1 MMYKIGVVGPIKSV
15 EKIIEMAQEIEQ
27 DMEFIPYIY
36 GVATETKH
44 IVETHNQDVDF
55 WLFSG
60 YIPYTIA
67 NQTSISK
74 DKLAHIIFSE
84 AAIYKGFLEQT
95 YKMKKFI
102 ERVSVD
108 IIPSPAQMAS
118 EGLAE
123 IEKSVKKMYLKEFDV
138 AIDPKEL
145 FNFHYELWKDGKI
158 DFAITCYPSVDEQL
172 KEMGVPSHWVSP
184 TKTEIYHTV
193 QLFTEKI
200 KTSYYK
206 ETQIGAV
213 MLEIK
218 DFDSL
223 KERMKQG
230 YRIQYLELRMKE
242 NFLQLC
248 EQIDGSLI
256 EEGNGRYTIF
266 STRGA
271 IEGHIQFIT
280 EKMYQLSIE
289 LDAKVTAGIGFAQ
302 TVFNAELNAHRAVR
316 QTKEND
322 SIDIV
327 MIQEDG
333 TIIESV
339 GNTEELSYSYRA
351 DDPEILEKL
360 KRGGVGIKTYTKILA
375 LVQKMRWKHF
385 TTKDLAT
392 QLQMSERNAQR
403 IVADL
408 CNVGLAKMCGEELQ
422 HTRGRPIKIYQLVMQ
437 QSTY

>member
-1 MMYKIGVVGPIKSV
+1 MYKIGVVGPIKSV
-15 EKIIEMAQEIEQ
+15 EKIIELANEIEQ
-27 DMEFIPYIY
+27 DMKFIPYIY
-36 GVATETKH
+36 SIATETKN
-44 IVETHNQDVDF
+44 IVEAHDQDVDF

-60 YIPYTIA
+60 YIPFKVAT
-67 NQTSISK
+67 QTSISRE
-74 DKLAHIIFSE
+74 KLTYIFFSE
-84 AAIYKGFLEQT
+84 AAIYRGFLEQS

-102 ERVSVD
+102 ENVSID
-108 IIPSPAQMAS
+108 FISSPEKMSS
-118 EGLAE
+118 EGLVK
-123 IEKSVKKMYLKEFDV
+123 IEKNVRKMYLKEFDV

-145 FNFHYELWKDGKI
+145 FDFHYELWQEGKI
-158 DFAITCYPSVDEQL
+158 DFAITCYPSVDEEL
-172 KEMGVPSHWVSP
+172 KKMGVPSYWVSP

-218 DFDSL
+218 EFDSL

-242 NFLQLC
+242 NLLQLC
-248 EQIDGSLI
+248 EQVDGSLI
-256 EEGNGRYTIF
+256 EEGNGRYTVF

-271 IEGHIQFIT
+271 IEGEIQFIK

-289 LDAKVTAGIGFAQ
+289 MEAKVTAGIGFAQ
-302 TVFNAELNAHRAVR
+302 TVFNAELNAHRALR
-316 QTKEND
+316 QTKEHE

-327 MIQEDG
+327 MIQDDG

-339 GNTEELSYSYRA
+339 GNNEELSYSYRA
-351 DDPEILEKL
+351 EDPTILEKL
-360 KRGGVGIKTYTKILA
+360 KKGSVSIKTYTRIQA

-385 TTKDLAT
+385 TTKDLAS

-408 CNVGLAKMCGEELQ
+408 CSVGLAEICGEELQ
-422 HTRGRPIKIYQLVMQ
+422 HTRGRPIKMYQLLM
-437 QSTY
+437 

>member
-1 MMYKIGVVGPIKSV
+1 MYKIGVVGPIKSV
-15 EKIIEMAQEIEQ
+15 EKIIELAHEIEKEM
-27 DMEFIPYIY
+27 DFIPYIY
-36 GVATETKH
+36 SIATETKH
-44 IVETHNQDVDF
+44 LVETHNQDVDF

-60 YIPYTIA
+60 YIPYKIA
-67 NQTSISK
+67 SQTNVSQE
-74 DKLAHIIFSE
+74 KLAHILFSE
-84 AAIYKGFLEQT
+84 AAIYKGFFEQS
-95 YKMKKFI
+95 YKMGKI
-102 ERVSVD
+102 VDRVSID
-108 IIPSPAQMAS
+108 IISSPAYNAS
-118 EGLAE
+118 KGISE
-123 IEKSVKKMYLKEFDV
+123 IEKNVRKIYLKEFDV

-145 FNFHYELWKDGKI
+145 FTFHYDLWLKGEI
-158 DFAITCYPSVDEQL
+158 DFAITCYPSVGEEL
-172 KEMGVPSHWVSP
+172 KKRGVPSYWISP

-206 ETQIGAV
+206 ETQISAV

-242 NFLQLC
+242 NLLQLC

-271 IEGHIQFIT
+271 IEGQIYFIK

-289 LDAKVTAGIGFAQ
+289 MEAKVIAGIGFAQ
-302 TVFNAELNAHRAVR
+302 TVFNAELNAHRALR
-316 QTKEND
+316 QTKENE

-339 GNTEELSYSYRA
+339 GNTEELTYSYRA
-351 DDPEILEKL
+351 EDPTILERL
-360 KRGGVGIKTYTKILA
+360 KKGNVSIKTYTKIQA
-375 LVQKMRWKHF
+375 LIQKMRWKHF

-408 CNVGLAKMCGEELQ
+408 CRVGLAEIYGEELQ
-422 HTRGRPIKIYQLVMQ
+422 HTRGRPIKIYQLVM
-437 QSTY
+437 

>member
-1 MMYKIGVVGPIKSV
+1 MYKIGVVGPIKSV
-15 EKIIEMAQEIEQ
+15 ERIIVLAKEIEQ

-36 GVATETKH
+36 SIATETKE
-44 IVETHNQDVDF
+44 IVEKHDQHVDF

-60 YIPYTIA
+60 YIPFKIA
-67 NQTSISK
+67 CQANISQ
-74 DKLAHIIFSE
+74 DKLTHIFFSD
-84 AAIYKGFLEQT
+84 AAIYKGFLEQSF
-95 YKMKKFI
+95 KMGKFI
-102 ERVSVD
+102 ESVSVD

-118 EGLAE
+118 EALE
-123 IEKSVKKMYLKEFDV
+123 LIKNNLKKLYLKEFDV

-145 FNFHYELWKDGKI
+145 FDFHYQLWQEGSI

-172 KEMGVPSHWVSP
+172 KKAGVPSYWVSP
-184 TKTEIYHTV
+184 TKTEIYHSV

-206 ETQIGAV
+206 ETQIGAF

-223 KERMKQG
+223 KERMKLG

-242 NFLQLC
+242 NLLQLC

-256 EEGNGRYTIF
+256 EEGNGKYTIF

-271 IEGHIQFIT
+271 IEGQIHFIK

-289 LDAKVTAGIGFAQ
+289 MEAQVTAGIGFAQ
-302 TVFNAELNAHRAVR
+302 TVFNAELHAHRGLR
-316 QTKEND
+316 QTKENE

-327 MIQEDG
+327 MIQDDG

-339 GNTEELSYSYRA
+339 GNLEELSYSYRA
-351 DDPEILEKL
+351 IDPIVMEKL
-360 KRGGVGIKTYTKILA
+360 KNASVSIKTYKKIQA

-403 IVADL
+403 IMADL
-408 CNVGLAKMCGEELQ
+408 CSVDLAKICGEELQ
-422 HTRGRPIKIYQLVMQ
+422 HTRGRPIKIYQLNMQ
-437 QSTY
+437 S

>member
-1 MMYKIGVVGPIKSV
+1 MYKIGVVGPEKSV
-15 EKIIEMAQEIEQ
+15 KKIIELAREIEK

-36 GVATETKH
+36 SIATETRNL
-44 IVETHNQDVDF
+44 VETHNQDVDF

-60 YIPYTIA
+60 YIPYKIA
-67 NQTSISK
+67 SQTSVSH
-74 DKLAHIIFSE
+74 DKLAHIFFSD
-84 AAIYKGFLEQT
+84 AGIYKGFLEQS
-95 YKMKKFI
+95 YKMGKFI
-102 ERVSVD
+102 ESVSID
-108 IIPSPAQMAS
+108 IISSPIEIAS
-118 EGLAE
+118 EGLE
-123 IEKSVKKMYLKEFDV
+123 ELEKIVRKMYLKEFDV

-145 FNFHYELWKDGKI
+145 FDFHYGLWQKEEI
-158 DFAITCYPSVDEQL
+158 DFAITCYPSVDEEL
-172 KEMGVPSHWVSP
+172 KKRGVPSYWLSP

-230 YRIQYLELRMKE
+230 YRIQYLGLRMKE
-242 NFLQLC
+242 NLLQLC
-248 EQIDGSLI
+248 EKIDGSLI

-271 IEGHIQFIT
+271 IEGQIQFIK

-289 LDAKVTAGIGFAQ
+289 MEAKVIAGIGFAQ
-302 TVFNAELNAHRAVR
+302 TVFNAELNAHRALR
-316 QTKEND
+316 QTKENE

-327 MIQEDG
+327 MIQDDG
-333 TIIESV
+333 TMIESV
-339 GNTEELSYSYRA
+339 GKTEELTYSYRA
-351 DDPEILEKL
+351 EDPTILEKL
-360 KRGGVGIKTYTKILA
+360 KKGNVSIKTYTRIQA
-375 LVQKMRWKHF
+375 LVQKMSWKHF

-408 CNVGLAKMCGEELQ
+408 CSVGLAKICGEEIQ
-422 HTRGRPIKIYQLVMQ
+422 HTRGRPIKMYQLVL
-437 QSTY
+437 

>member
-15 EKIIEMAQEIEQ
+15 EKIIELAHEIDQ
-27 DMEFIPYIY
+27 DMTFIPYIY
-36 GVATETKH
+36 SIATETKD
-44 IVETHNQDVDF
+44 IVESHNQDVDF

-60 YIPYTIA
+60 YIPYKIA
-67 NQTSISK
+67 SQTSVSQ

-84 AAIYKGFLEQT
+84 AAIYKGFLEES
-95 YKMKKFI
+95 YKRKKFI
-102 ERVSVD
+102 ENVSID
-108 IIPSPAQMAS
+108 IIPSPAQMAT
-118 EGLAE
+118 EGLAD
-123 IEKSVKKMYLKEFDV
+123 IEQNVRNMYLKEFDV

-145 FNFHYELWKDGKI
+145 FEFHFGLWQEGKI

-172 KEMGVPSHWVSP
+172 RRMGVPSYWVSP

-193 QLFTEKI
+193 QLFTERI

-230 YRIQYLELRMKE
+230 YRIQYLELRIKE
-242 NFLQLC
+242 NLLQLC
-248 EQIDGSLI
+248 ERIDGSLVV
-256 EEGNGRYTIF
+256 EGNGRYTIF

-271 IEGHIQFIT
+271 IEGQIQFIT

-289 LDAKVTAGIGFAQ
+289 MEGKVTAGIGFAQ
-302 TVFNAELNAHRAVR
+302 TVFNAELHAHRGLR
-316 QTKEND
+316 QTKANE

-327 MIQEDG
+327 MVQDDG

-339 GNTEELSYSYRA
+339 GNIEELSYSYRA
-351 DDPEILEKL
+351 EDPDILEKL
-360 KRGGVGIKTYTKILA
+360 KRGSISIKTYTKIQA

-408 CNVGLAKMCGEELQ
+408 CSVGLAKIAGEELQ
-422 HTRGRPIKIYQLVMQ
+422 HTRGRPIKMYQLVMHRP
-437 QSTY
+437 TY

>member
-1 MMYKIGVVGPIKSV
+1 MYKIGVVGPEKSV
-15 EKIIEMAQEIEQ
+15 EKIIELAHEIEQ

-36 GVATETKH
+36 SMATETKH
-44 IVETHNQDVDF
+44 LVETYNQDVDF

-60 YIPYTIA
+60 YIPYKIA
-67 NQTSISK
+67 SQTSVSH
-74 DKLAHIIFSE
+74 DKLAHIFFSD
-84 AAIYKGFLEQT
+84 AAIYKGFLEQS
-95 YKMKKFI
+95 YNMGKFI
-102 ERVSVD
+102 ERVSID
-108 IIPSPAQMAS
+108 IISSPVEIAS

-123 IEKSVKKMYLKEFDV
+123 IEKIVREMYLKEFDV

-145 FNFHYELWKDGKI
+145 FNFHYDLWLKGKI
-158 DFAITCYPSVDEQL
+158 DFAITCYPSVDEEL
-172 KEMGVPSHWVSP
+172 KKMGVPSYWVSP

-206 ETQIGAV
+206 ETQIAAV

-242 NFLQLC
+242 NLLQLC

-256 EEGNGRYTIF
+256 EEGNGQYTIF

-271 IEGHIQFIT
+271 IEGQIQFIK

-289 LDAKVTAGIGFAQ
+289 MEAKVIAGIGFAQ
-302 TVFNAELNAHRAVR
+302 TVFNAELNAHRALR
-316 QTKEND
+316 QTKENE

-327 MIQEDG
+327 MIQDDG

-339 GNTEELSYSYRA
+339 GNTEELTYSYRA
-351 DDPEILEKL
+351 EDPTILEKL
-360 KRGGVGIKTYTKILA
+360 KKGSVSIKNYTRIQA
-375 LVQKMRWKHF
+375 LVQKMSWKHF

-403 IVADL
+403 IVVDL
-408 CNVGLAKMCGEELQ
+408 CSVGLAEICGEELQ
-422 HTRGRPIKIYQLVMQ
+422 HTRGRPIKIYQLVK
-437 QSTY
+437 

>member
-1 MMYKIGVVGPIKSV
+1 MYKIGVVGPVKSV
-15 EKIIEMAQEIEQ
+15 QRIIALAREIEQ

-36 GVATETKH
+36 AIATETKH
-44 IVETHNQDVDF
+44 LVETYDQDVDF

-60 YIPYTIA
+60 YIPYKIA
-67 NQTSISK
+67 SQTKVSQ

-84 AAIYKGFLEQT
+84 AAIYRGFLEQS
-95 YKMKKFI
+95 YRQKKFI
-102 ERVSVD
+102 ENVSID
-108 IIPSPAQMAS
+108 IIPSPSQMAS

-123 IEKSVKKMYLKEFDV
+123 IQKNVNHMYLKEFDV

-145 FNFHYELWKDGKI
+145 FDFHYTLWQEGKI
-158 DFAITCYPSVDEQL
+158 DFAITCYPSVDEEL
-172 KEMGVPSHWVSP
+172 KERGVPSYWVSP

-206 ETQIGAV
+206 ETQIGAL

-230 YRIQYLELRMKE
+230 YRIQYLELRTKE
-242 NFLQLC
+242 HLLQLC

-256 EEGNGRYTIF
+256 EEGNGKYTIF

-271 IEGHIQFIT
+271 IEGQIKFLQ

-289 LDAKVTAGIGFAQ
+289 MEAKVTAGIGFAQ
-302 TVFNAELNAHRAVR
+302 TVFNAELHAHRGLR
-316 QTKEND
+316 QTKENEA
-322 SIDIV
+322 IDIV
-327 MIQEDG
+327 MIQDDG

-339 GNTEELSYSYRA
+339 GNMEELSYSYRA
-351 DDPEILEKL
+351 EDPDILEKL
-360 KRGGVGIKTYTKILA
+360 KKGNISIKTYMKIHA

-408 CNVGLAKMCGEELQ
+408 CSVDLARICGEELQ
-422 HTRGRPIKIYQLVMQ
+422 HLRGRPIKMYQLV
-437 QSTY
+437 